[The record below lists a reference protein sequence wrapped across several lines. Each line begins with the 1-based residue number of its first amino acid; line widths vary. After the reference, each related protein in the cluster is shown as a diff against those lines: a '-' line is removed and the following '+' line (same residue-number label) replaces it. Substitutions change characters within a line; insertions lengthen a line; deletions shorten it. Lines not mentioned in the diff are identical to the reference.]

1 VKIKLDTKTPRG
13 APRNSFALFYDL
25 VAKIVDNGTKSS
37 YNTRIN
43 KNKGK
48 SERKIMTGKA
58 QKLLDILSF
67 GLYNT
72 RINKNKDGEKIMADQ
87 PNYTDAMVSELVA
100 AYEDAPTRAT
110 VDEFAKKFNKPA
122 RSIIAKL
129 VREGVY
135 KAVARATKQGT
146 PVVRKSELVAQI
158 QAALGTNQLESLV
171 KASKAD
177 LQALAEL
184 AERAEFSS

>member
-1 VKIKLDTKTPRG
+1 
-13 APRNSFALFYDL
+13 
-25 VAKIVDNGTKSS
+25 
-37 YNTRIN
+37 
-43 KNKGK
+43 
-48 SERKIMTGKA
+48 MTGKT
-58 QKLLDILSF
+58 QKILDILSF

-72 RINKNKDGEKIMADQ
+72 RINKNKDGEKIMTDQ
-87 PNYTDAMVSELVA
+87 PNYTDAMVDELVA
-100 AYEDAPTRAT
+100 AYQDAPTRAT
-110 VDEFAKKFNKPA
+110 VDEFAEKFNKPA

>member
-1 VKIKLDTKTPRG
+1 
-13 APRNSFALFYDL
+13 
-25 VAKIVDNGTKSS
+25 
-37 YNTRIN
+37 
-43 KNKGK
+43 
-48 SERKIMTGKA
+48 MTGKGK
-58 QKLLDILSF
+58 KLLDILSF

-72 RINKNKDGEKIMADQ
+72 RINKTKDGEKIMADQ

-100 AYEDAPTRAT
+100 AYEDVPTRAT
-110 VDEFAKKFNKPA
+110 VDEFADKFNKPA

-146 PVVRKSELVAQI
+146 PVIRKSELVEQI
-158 QAALGTNQLESLV
+158 ESNLGNSFPSLV

-177 LQALAEL
+177 LQALITAIEG
-184 AERAEFSS
+184 AQYTG

>member
-1 VKIKLDTKTPRG
+1 
-13 APRNSFALFYDL
+13 
-25 VAKIVDNGTKSS
+25 
-37 YNTRIN
+37 
-43 KNKGK
+43 
-48 SERKIMTGKA
+48 MTGKA

-72 RINKNKDGEKIMADQ
+72 RINKNTTKEKIMADQ
-87 PNYTDAMVSELVA
+87 PNYTDAMGEELVA
-100 AYEDAPTRAT
+100 AYEDNPSRDT
-110 VDEFAKKFNKPA
+110 VDEFAQRFNKPA

-146 PVVRKSELVAQI
+146 PVIRKSELVEQI
-158 QAALGTNQLESLV
+158 EGNLGNSFPSLV

-177 LQALAEL
+177 LQALVNAIEG
-184 AERAEFSS
+184 AQYNG

>member
-1 VKIKLDTKTPRG
+1 
-13 APRNSFALFYDL
+13 
-25 VAKIVDNGTKSS
+25 
-37 YNTRIN
+37 
-43 KNKGK
+43 
-48 SERKIMTGKA
+48 MTGKA

-72 RINKNKDGEKIMADQ
+72 RINKNTEKEKIMADQ
-87 PNYTDAMVSELVA
+87 PNYTDAMVEELVA
-100 AYEDAPTRAT
+100 AYEDNPSRDT
-110 VDEFAKKFNKPA
+110 VDEFAQRFNKPA

-146 PVVRKSELVAQI
+146 PVVRKAELVAQI
-158 QAALGTNQLESLV
+158 QESLGTTKLDTLA

-177 LQALAEL
+177 LQTLVALVEGAQYNG
-184 AERAEFSS
+184 

>member
-1 VKIKLDTKTPRG
+1 
-13 APRNSFALFYDL
+13 
-25 VAKIVDNGTKSS
+25 
-37 YNTRIN
+37 
-43 KNKGK
+43 
-48 SERKIMTGKA
+48 MTGKA

-67 GLYNT
+67 GLYNS
-72 RINKNKDGEKIMADQ
+72 RINKTKDGEKIMADQ

-100 AYEDAPTRAT
+100 AYEDVPTRAT
-110 VDEFAKKFNKPA
+110 VDEFANKFNKPA

-146 PVVRKSELVAQI
+146 PVIRKSELVEQI
-158 QAALGTNQLESLV
+158 ESNLGNSFPSLV

-177 LQALAEL
+177 LQALITAIEG
-184 AERAEFSS
+184 AQYTG

>member
-1 VKIKLDTKTPRG
+1 
-13 APRNSFALFYDL
+13 
-25 VAKIVDNGTKSS
+25 
-37 YNTRIN
+37 
-43 KNKGK
+43 
-48 SERKIMTGKA
+48 MTGKGK
-58 QKLLDILSF
+58 KLLDILSF
-67 GLYNT
+67 GLYNS
-72 RINKNKDGEKIMADQ
+72 RINKTKDGEKIMADQ

-110 VDEFAKKFNKPA
+110 VDEFADKFNKPA

-146 PVVRKSELVAQI
+146 PVIRKSELVEQI
-158 QAALGTNQLESLV
+158 EGNLGNSFPSLV

-177 LQALAEL
+177 LQALVNAIEG
-184 AERAEFSS
+184 AQYNG

>member
-1 VKIKLDTKTPRG
+1 
-13 APRNSFALFYDL
+13 
-25 VAKIVDNGTKSS
+25 
-37 YNTRIN
+37 
-43 KNKGK
+43 
-48 SERKIMTGKA
+48 MTGKA

-72 RINKNKDGEKIMADQ
+72 RINKNIQKEKIMADQ
-87 PNYTDAMVSELVA
+87 PNYTDAMVEELVA

-110 VDEFAKKFNKPA
+110 VDEFAEKFNKPA

>member
-1 VKIKLDTKTPRG
+1 
-13 APRNSFALFYDL
+13 
-25 VAKIVDNGTKSS
+25 
-37 YNTRIN
+37 
-43 KNKGK
+43 
-48 SERKIMTGKA
+48 MTGKGK
-58 QKLLDILSF
+58 KLLDILSF

-72 RINKNKDGEKIMADQ
+72 RINKNTTKEKIMADQ

-110 VDEFAKKFNKPA
+110 VDEFADKFNKPA

-146 PVVRKSELVAQI
+146 PVIRKSELVEQI
-158 QAALGTNQLESLV
+158 ESNLGNSFPSLV

-177 LQALAEL
+177 LQALITAIEG
-184 AERAEFSS
+184 AQYTG

>member
-1 VKIKLDTKTPRG
+1 
-13 APRNSFALFYDL
+13 
-25 VAKIVDNGTKSS
+25 
-37 YNTRIN
+37 
-43 KNKGK
+43 
-48 SERKIMTGKA
+48 MTGKA

-67 GLYNT
+67 GLYNS
-72 RINKNKDGEKIMADQ
+72 RINKTKDGEKIMADQ

-100 AYEDAPTRAT
+100 AYEDVPTRAT
-110 VDEFAKKFNKPA
+110 VDEFADKFDKPA

-146 PVVRKSELVAQI
+146 PVIRKSELVEQI
-158 QAALGTNQLESLV
+158 ESNLGNSFPSLV

-177 LQALAEL
+177 LQALITAIEG
-184 AERAEFSS
+184 AQYTG

>member
-1 VKIKLDTKTPRG
+1 
-13 APRNSFALFYDL
+13 
-25 VAKIVDNGTKSS
+25 
-37 YNTRIN
+37 
-43 KNKGK
+43 
-48 SERKIMTGKA
+48 MTGKGK
-58 QKLLDILSF
+58 KLLDILSF

-72 RINKNKDGEKIMADQ
+72 RINKNTTKEKIMADQ

-110 VDEFAKKFNKPA
+110 VDEFADKFNKPA

-146 PVVRKSELVAQI
+146 PVIRKSELVEQI
-158 QAALGTNQLESLV
+158 EGSLGNSFPSLV

-177 LQALAEL
+177 LQALVTAIEG
-184 AERAEFSS
+184 AQYTG

>member
-1 VKIKLDTKTPRG
+1 
-13 APRNSFALFYDL
+13 
-25 VAKIVDNGTKSS
+25 
-37 YNTRIN
+37 
-43 KNKGK
+43 
-48 SERKIMTGKA
+48 MTGKV
-58 QKLLDILSF
+58 KILLDLLSF
-67 GLYNT
+67 GLYNSD
-72 RINKNKDGEKIMADQ
+72 INKNKQRKKIMADQ

-110 VDEFAKKFNKPA
+110 VDEFAKKFDKPA

-184 AERAEFSS
+184 AERAGFSS

>member
-1 VKIKLDTKTPRG
+1 
-13 APRNSFALFYDL
+13 
-25 VAKIVDNGTKSS
+25 
-37 YNTRIN
+37 
-43 KNKGK
+43 
-48 SERKIMTGKA
+48 MTGKA

-72 RINKNKDGEKIMADQ
+72 RINKNIQKEKIMADQ

-146 PVVRKSELVAQI
+146 PVVRKSELVEQI
-158 QAALGTNQLESLV
+158 EGSLGNSFPSLV

-177 LQALAEL
+177 LQALIVAIEG
-184 AERAEFSS
+184 AQYNG

>member
-1 VKIKLDTKTPRG
+1 
-13 APRNSFALFYDL
+13 
-25 VAKIVDNGTKSS
+25 
-37 YNTRIN
+37 
-43 KNKGK
+43 
-48 SERKIMTGKA
+48 
-58 QKLLDILSF
+58 
-67 GLYNT
+67 
-72 RINKNKDGEKIMADQ
+72 MADQ
-87 PNYTDAMVSELVA
+87 PNYTDAMVEELVA

-110 VDEFAKKFNKPA
+110 VDEFAEKFNKPA

>member
-1 VKIKLDTKTPRG
+1 
-13 APRNSFALFYDL
+13 
-25 VAKIVDNGTKSS
+25 
-37 YNTRIN
+37 
-43 KNKGK
+43 
-48 SERKIMTGKA
+48 MTGKGK
-58 QKLLDILSF
+58 KLLDILSF
-67 GLYNT
+67 GLYNS
-72 RINKNKDGEKIMADQ
+72 RINKTKDGEKIMADQ

-110 VDEFAKKFNKPA
+110 VDEFAEKFNKPA

>member
-1 VKIKLDTKTPRG
+1 
-13 APRNSFALFYDL
+13 
-25 VAKIVDNGTKSS
+25 
-37 YNTRIN
+37 
-43 KNKGK
+43 
-48 SERKIMTGKA
+48 MTGKA

-72 RINKNKDGEKIMADQ
+72 RINKNIQKEKIMADQ

-158 QAALGTNQLESLV
+158 QTALGTNQLESLV

>member
-1 VKIKLDTKTPRG
+1 
-13 APRNSFALFYDL
+13 
-25 VAKIVDNGTKSS
+25 
-37 YNTRIN
+37 
-43 KNKGK
+43 
-48 SERKIMTGKA
+48 MTGKGK
-58 QKLLDILSF
+58 KLLDILSF
-67 GLYNT
+67 GLYNS
-72 RINKNKDGEKIMADQ
+72 RINKTKDGEKIMADQ

-110 VDEFAKKFNKPA
+110 VDEFAAKFDKPA

-135 KAVARATKQGT
+135 QAVARATKQGT

>member
-1 VKIKLDTKTPRG
+1 
-13 APRNSFALFYDL
+13 
-25 VAKIVDNGTKSS
+25 
-37 YNTRIN
+37 
-43 KNKGK
+43 
-48 SERKIMTGKA
+48 MTGKGK
-58 QKLLDILSF
+58 KLLDILSF
-67 GLYNT
+67 GLYNS
-72 RINKNKDGEKIMADQ
+72 RINKTKDGEKIMADQ

-110 VDEFAKKFNKPA
+110 VDEFADKFNKPA

-146 PVVRKSELVAQI
+146 PVIRKSELVEQI
-158 QAALGTNQLESLV
+158 EGSLGNSFPSLV

-177 LQALAEL
+177 LQALIVAIEG
-184 AERAEFSS
+184 AQYNG

>member
-1 VKIKLDTKTPRG
+1 
-13 APRNSFALFYDL
+13 
-25 VAKIVDNGTKSS
+25 
-37 YNTRIN
+37 
-43 KNKGK
+43 
-48 SERKIMTGKA
+48 MTGKT
-58 QKLLDILSF
+58 QKILDILSF

-72 RINKNKDGEKIMADQ
+72 RINKNKDGEKIMTDQ
-87 PNYTDAMVSELVA
+87 PNYTDAMVDELVA
-100 AYEDAPTRAT
+100 AYQDAPTRAT
-110 VDEFAKKFNKPA
+110 VDEFAAKFDKPA

>member
-1 VKIKLDTKTPRG
+1 
-13 APRNSFALFYDL
+13 
-25 VAKIVDNGTKSS
+25 
-37 YNTRIN
+37 
-43 KNKGK
+43 
-48 SERKIMTGKA
+48 MTGKV
-58 QKLLDILSF
+58 KILLDLLSF
-67 GLYNT
+67 GLYNSD
-72 RINKNKDGEKIMADQ
+72 INKNKQRKKIMADQ

-110 VDEFAKKFNKPA
+110 VDEFAKKFDKPA